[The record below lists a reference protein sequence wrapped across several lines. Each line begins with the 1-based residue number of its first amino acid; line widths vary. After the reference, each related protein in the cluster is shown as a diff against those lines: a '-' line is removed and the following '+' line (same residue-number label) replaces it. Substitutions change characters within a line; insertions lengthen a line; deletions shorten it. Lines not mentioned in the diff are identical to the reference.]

1 MREVGREQMSVREGG
16 RQSVFWHHFTL
27 PSSIEHGNLVFNY
40 RFLNTQNGS
49 AYAVCKSTAK
59 G

>member
-1 MREVGREQMSVREGG
+1 MSVREGG

-27 PSSIEHGNLVFNY
+27 LSSIEHGNLVFNY

-49 AYAVCKSTAK
+49 TYAVCNSTAK